1 MIPPDMMMVGSS
13 GVINH
18 LDALMV
24 TFDLMSDIY
33 IRC

>member
-13 GVINH
+13 GLLYHPDSLIVNW
-18 LDALMV
+18 
-24 TFDLMSDIY
+24 DLMSDVC